1 MGYFMLYILLL
12 LGCCWLATK
21 NPLAAFMGF
30 VTALTLLAK
39 VVMMR

>member
-1 MGYFMLYILLL
+1 MFYVLLL

-30 VTALTLLAK
+30 VVSLTILAK
-39 VVMMR
+39 IVMIT